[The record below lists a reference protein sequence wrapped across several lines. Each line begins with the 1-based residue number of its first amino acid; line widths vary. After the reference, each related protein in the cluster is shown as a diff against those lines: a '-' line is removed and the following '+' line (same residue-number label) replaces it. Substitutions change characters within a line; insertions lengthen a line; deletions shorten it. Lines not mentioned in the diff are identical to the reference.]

1 MKSAHKFA
9 IVLVTAPDRQ
19 SARRLAK
26 VALQARL
33 AACAN
38 LIPGLESHYWWKG
51 KLERSAEVLLL
62 FKTSAS
68 KLGGLEK
75 CILANHPYD
84 TPEFLV
90 IDLNKGTESYLDW
103 LGQVLR

>member
-1 MKSAHKFA
+1 M
-9 IVLVTAPDRQ
+9 VTAPDRQ

-26 VALQARL
+26 AALQARL

-51 KLERSAEVLLL
+51 EIERSAEVLLL

-68 KLGGLEK
+68 NLSGLEK

-90 IDLNKGTESYLDW
+90 IELNKGTERYLAW
-103 LGQVLR
+103 LGDEMRR

>member
-1 MKSAHKFA
+1 MRSAHKFA
-9 IVLVTAPDRQ
+9 LVLVTAPDRQ

-26 VALQARL
+26 AALQARL

-51 KLERSAEVLLL
+51 KIERSAEVLLL

-68 KLGGLEK
+68 KLAGLEK
-75 CILANHPYD
+75 CILANHPYH

-90 IDLNKGTESYLDW
+90 IDLNKGTERYLAW
-103 LGQVLR
+103 LGQVLQ